1 MTVGRMALSSL
12 LVISALCSAS
22 MAQVPDPQEAAIRA
36 ARDKWN
42 SALAKRDVTVIREL
56 LSESFHGVGGIGHIP
71 SRDALLALATER
83 FAERPDLFYENRPTR
98 IRVVAD
104 FGLAS
109 EYGEWLERWKEPTGL
124 TEMRGTYYVLWRRV
138 EGRWV
143 IEGVV
148 EMPESCIGSD
158 YCKPR

>member
-1 MTVGRMALSSL
+1 MNLRTTALTGL
-12 LVISALCSAS
+12 LVISAPCSAPT
-22 MAQVPDPQEAAIRA
+22 AQVPDPQEAAIRA

-42 SALAKRDVTVIREL
+42 SAVAKRDPAALREL
-56 LSESFHGVGGIGHIP
+56 LSDSFHGVGGAGHIP
-71 SRDALLALATER
+71 SRDALLALATKR

-104 FGLAS
+104 FELAS

>member
-1 MTVGRMALSSL
+1 VFGG
-12 LVISALCSAS
+12 SAFQSGSPRNTAAS
-22 MAQVPDPQEAAIRA
+22 V
-36 ARDKWN
+36 
-42 SALAKRDVTVIREL
+42 
-56 LSESFHGVGGIGHIP
+56 
-71 SRDALLALATER
+71 
-83 FAERPDLFYENRPTR
+83 AERPDLFYENRPTR

-104 FGLAS
+104 FELAS